1 MPYVM
6 VPVPEEHVQDVMQ
19 FILREIAKASLVPW
33 DEESVTA
40 LFHDVDEANRS
51 LLAYVA
57 RATLSGTDITEPQ
70 AAEMMQLRQREVA
83 GLLRELND
91 YAVNASRPALV
102 IAPTVKET
110 LPNGRVTEK
119 RVLTMSEEIAQ
130 LVRDAERA
138 ELADVRQSLGDRL
151 G

>member
-1 MPYVM
+1 
-6 VPVPEEHVQDVMQ
+6 
-19 FILREIAKASLVPW
+19 
-33 DEESVTA
+33 
-40 LFHDVDEANRS
+40 
-51 LLAYVA
+51 
-57 RATLSGTDITEPQ
+57 
-70 AAEMMQLRQREVA
+70 MMQLRQREVA

-91 YAVNASRPALV
+91 YAVDASRPALV
-102 IAPTVKET
+102 ISPTVKET

-119 RVLTMSEEIAQ
+119 RVLTMSEDVAE